1 MLMFRTGTLRTAL
14 LLILDLIALTV
25 GPALAGRPGPGP
37 NVQPVFVDTD
47 IGVDDAVAIAWLLE
61 QRKAHIVGFS
71 TVFGN
76 TSNTNA
82 ARNLLTLF
90 AAAGRSYPV
99 TIGAAAPLAVPP
111 TGTGALIHGP
121 DGLWFAQQPV
131 PIDALPTDAPAAIAA
146 AARAHPSLT
155 IVALGPLTN
164 IALAVQQYPA
174 DLAGVRVVALG
185 GANLGGNRTPVAE
198 FNIHADP
205 HALDVVLQSD
215 VALELVTLDAFDQV
229 TVDARRFPEQLSR
242 RGGPVGRLLAA
253 ALGPYFQVQLANGV
267 SAVSIPDV
275 AAVIYALQPSTAAG
289 TSALVR
295 VAVADDFT
303 RGQTVIATTIND
315 RVSLIADDA
324 ELSALAAQA
333 FTTPG
338 FDLGAALFAIVSRE
352 PDNAV
357 VVLDVFERTMI
368 RLLERDLLR

>member
-1 MLMFRTGTLRTAL
+1 MIRSSPLRLVCVL
-14 LLILDLIALTV
+14 LLALMALVV
-25 GPALAGRPGPGP
+25 GPVFAARPEPV
-37 NVQPVFVDTD
+37 VQPIFVDTD
-47 IGVDDAVAIAWLLE
+47 TGVDDAVAVAWLIE
-61 QRKAHIVGFS
+61 QRLARVVGLS

-99 TIGAAAPLAVPP
+99 TIGAAAPLTLAA

-121 DGLWFAQQPV
+121 DGLWFAQQPL
-131 PIDALPTDAPAAIAA
+131 PIDTLPTDAPAAIAT
-146 AARAHPSLT
+146 AAREHPGLT
-155 IVALGPLTN
+155 ILALGPLTN
-164 IALAVQQYPA
+164 IALAVQQYPT

-185 GANLGGNRTPVAE
+185 GAQVGGNRTPVAE

-215 VALELVTLDAFDQV
+215 VVLEVVTLDAFDQV
-229 TVDARRFPEQLSR
+229 TVDPKRFPEQLSR

-267 SAVSIPDV
+267 TKVSIPDA
-275 AAVIYALQPSTAAG
+275 AAVIYALQPGTAVA

-295 VAVADDFT
+295 VVTADDFT
-303 RGQTVIATTIND
+303 RGQTVIATTFNG

-338 FDLGAALFAIVSRE
+338 FDLGTALFTIVSRE
-352 PDNAV
+352 PDNAT
-357 VVLDVFERTMI
+357 VVLDVFERSMV

>member
-1 MLMFRTGTLRTAL
+1 MVRLSPLRLASVF
-14 LLILDLIALTV
+14 LLIVLIAV
-25 GPALAGRPGPGP
+25 VAPVFAARPEPA
-37 NVQPVFVDTD
+37 VQPVFVDTD
-47 IGVDDAVAIAWLLE
+47 TGVDDAVAVAWLIE
-61 QRKAHIVGFS
+61 QRRVQVVGLS

-99 TIGAAAPLAVPP
+99 TIGAAAPLSLPA
-111 TGTGALIHGP
+111 TGTGALVHGP
-121 DGLWFAQQPV
+121 DGLWFAQQPL
-131 PIDALPTDAPAAIAA
+131 PIDTLPTDAPAAIAA

-155 IVALGPLTN
+155 IIALGPLTN

-185 GANLGGNRTPVAE
+185 GAQVGGNRTPVAE

-205 HALDVVLQSD
+205 HALDVVLQSA
-215 VALELVTLDAFDQV
+215 VALEIVTLDAFTQV
-229 TVDARRFPEQLSR
+229 TVDPKRFPEQLAR

-267 SAVSIPDV
+267 TSVSIPDA
-275 AAVIYALQPSTAAG
+275 AAVIYALQPTTAVA

-295 VAVADDFT
+295 VAAADDFT

-352 PDNAV
+352 PDNAI
-357 VVLDVFERTMI
+357 VVLDVFERAMV

>member
-1 MLMFRTGTLRTAL
+1 MIRRSPLRFMLVLAL
-14 LLILDLIALTV
+14 AFMAMVV
-25 GPALAGRPGPGP
+25 GPVLAARPGAAA
-37 NVQPVFVDTD
+37 QPIFVDTD
-47 IGVDDAVAIAWLLE
+47 TGVDDAVALAWLIE
-61 QRKAHIVGFS
+61 QRAARVVGLS

-82 ARNLLTLF
+82 ARNVLTLF

-99 TIGAAAPLAVPP
+99 TIGAAAPLSLPA

-121 DGLWFAQQPV
+121 DGLWFAQQPL
-131 PIDALPTDAPAAIAA
+131 PIDTLPTDAPAAIAA
-146 AARAHPSLT
+146 AAREHPGLT
-155 IVALGPLTN
+155 VVALGPLTN

-185 GANLGGNRTPVAE
+185 GAQVGGNRTPVAE

-215 VALELVTLDAFDQV
+215 VALEIVTLDAFNQF
-229 TVDARRFPEQLSR
+229 TVDPQRFPQQLAR
-242 RGGPVGRLLAA
+242 RGGPVGALLAA

-267 SAVSIPDV
+267 TEVNIPDV
-275 AAVIYALQPSTAAG
+275 AAVIYALQPSTAVA

-295 VAVADDFT
+295 VATADDFT

-324 ELSALAAQA
+324 ELSALADQA
-333 FTTPG
+333 FTSPD
-338 FDLGAALFAIVSRE
+338 FDLGAALFGIVVRE
-352 PDNAV
+352 PDNAS
-357 VVLDVFERTMI
+357 VVLDISERMML
-368 RLLERDLLR
+368 RLLERGLLR